1 MPIEGGLIMELLLK
15 GLYRGFIPFGIMLI
29 ISLSSKLQGLT
40 ADAKSYFYYGL
51 IFFFLGLASVIY
63 QMNEWSFPK
72 QIIVHYLVMLMTV
85 FPTLLISGF
94 YPLNSFND
102 LLHVYVQ
109 FNKAG
114 IILFTVTYLISY
126 LFSLKTAKD
135 KGNYL

>member
-1 MPIEGGLIMELLLK
+1 MELLLK

-29 ISLSSKLQGLT
+29 LSLSSKLQGLT
-40 ADAKSYFYYGL
+40 DDANSYFYYGL

-72 QIIVHYLVMLMTV
+72 QIIVHYLVMLLTV

-102 LLHVYVQ
+102 LLQVYVQ

>member
-1 MPIEGGLIMELLLK
+1 MELLLK
-15 GLYRGFIPFGIMLI
+15 GVYRGFIPFGIMLI
-29 ISLSSKLQGLT
+29 ISLTSKLQGLT
-40 ADAKSYFYYGL
+40 DEANSYFYYGL

-102 LLHVYVQ
+102 LLQVYVQ

-126 LFSLKTAKD
+126 LFSLKKVKD
-135 KGNYL
+135 NGNY

>member
-1 MPIEGGLIMELLLK
+1 MELLLK
-15 GLYRGFIPFGIMLI
+15 GLYRGLIPFGIMLI

-63 QMNEWSFPK
+63 QINEWSFPK
-72 QIIVHYLVMLMTV
+72 QIIIHYLVMLMTV

-102 LLHVYVQ
+102 LLQVYVQ

-126 LFSLKTAKD
+126 LFSLKKVKD
-135 KGNYL
+135 NGNYL

>member
-1 MPIEGGLIMELLLK
+1 MELLLK
-15 GLYRGFIPFGIMLI
+15 GLYRGFIPLGIMLI

-40 ADAKSYFYYGL
+40 DDANSYFYYGL

-72 QIIVHYLVMLMTV
+72 QIIVHYLVMLLTV

-102 LLHVYVQ
+102 LLPV
-109 FNKAG
+109 
-114 IILFTVTYLISY
+114 SY
-126 LFSLKTAKD
+126 THLLSH
-135 KGNYL
+135 